1 MEKRRPIYESLAT
14 LTIST
19 DNKKPDEVA
28 SEIIET
34 MSRAKQKN
42 GGQ

>member
-1 MEKRRPIYESLAT
+1 M
-14 LTIST
+14 TIST

-34 MSRAKQKN
+34 MNRTNQKN